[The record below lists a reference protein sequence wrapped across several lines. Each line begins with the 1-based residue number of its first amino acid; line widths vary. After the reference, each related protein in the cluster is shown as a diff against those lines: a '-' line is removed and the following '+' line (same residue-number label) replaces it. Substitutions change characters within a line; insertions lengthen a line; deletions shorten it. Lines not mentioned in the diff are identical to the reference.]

1 MAEKPRYRAWFQS
14 LATRRERYP
23 LDEVVYT
30 DRDGGLLQV
39 VHDMDELKKTPAAAV
54 EGALRGRAPTRRSGP
69 TARASG
75 ARRSGCC
82 PSIEQRER
90 RLDVRGPHEPVL
102 GRALRP
108 RARRSRTSGSSSAA
122 TRHTG
127 SFKDLGMT
135 VLVSMVKEMRARGK
149 PIRAVACAST
159 GDTSAALS
167 AYAAAAGDPRDRVP
181 AARQDLARAADPAGR
196 ERRDRVRA
204 RHRLRR
210 LHGDREA
217 DRRAGRHL
225 PRELDEQPA
234 HRGAEDGRHRDRPA
248 VRLGGARL
256 DRDPGRQP
264 RQRVGAREGPRHA
277 GRARA
282 RVAAAA
288 HRVRAGAEREPA
300 LPRLPARLRDVRADR
315 TRARRSPRRSRSGTR
330 SRYEKAVDAIRRYDG
345 IVEQA
350 SESGARRGRRARR
363 PHRPLQLPA
372 HGRGARR
379 DSRSSSSAARSGAP
393 TAWS

>member
-1 MAEKPRYRAWFQS
+1 
-14 LATRRERYP
+14 
-23 LDEVVYT
+23 
-30 DRDGGLLQV
+30 
-39 VHDMDELKKTPAAAV
+39 
-54 EGALRGRAPTRRSGP
+54 
-69 TARASG
+69 
-75 ARRSGCC
+75 
-82 PSIEQRER
+82 
-90 RLDVRGPHEPVL
+90 
-102 GRALRP
+102 
-108 RARRSRTSGSSSAA
+108 
-122 TRHTG
+122 
-127 SFKDLGMT
+127 MT

-159 GDTSAALS
+159 GDTSAALA
-167 AYAAAAGDPRDRVP
+167 AYAAAAGDPGHRVP

-234 HRGAEDGRHRDRPA
+234 HRGPEDGRHRDRAA

-282 RVAAAA
+282 RVAPAA
-288 HRVRAGAEREPA
+288 HRVRAGREREPA
-300 LPRLPARLRDVRADR
+300 LPRLPARLPRVRADR
-315 TRARRSPRRSRSGTR
+315 TRGRRWPRRSRSGIRSRTRRRSTR
-330 SRYEKAVDAIRRYDG
+330 SAATT
-345 IVEQA
+345 A
-350 SESGARRGRRARR
+350 SSSRPARAELAEAARARR
-363 PHRPLQLPA
+363 PHRACSTARTRAWRSPPREKLVERGTIRRERPRGRDLHRARPQVRRLQGALPRDA
-372 HGRGARR
+372 PRGHRVSDCR
-379 DSRSSSSAARSGAP
+379 TRRSSCRPTTAWCATACCARSSAASRS
-393 TAWS
+393 